1 MKPLDTLFTVLLSLG
16 ALQGIIYGIL
26 LWKNNGINRT
36 SNRFLAA
43 ILFFFSYRL
52 IVELLKI
59 FGLGYYDWLYHIL
72 LEYNWIYGALIYLFV
87 KAYITPN
94 YQFKFKNE
102 WLHFLPVMIEFV
114 WSNFIKTQN
123 FFWDGTRESLSWL
136 GYWGYVVWMH
146 YPTQFVVT
154 TALIIFYTVKSTKL
168 IEDVTT
174 EQNYIVEGSLTWVDN
189 VLNVMKY
196 FSFIVLVIV
205 MSDFLFLDYAFTK
218 IYEYPIFIGM
228 AAITYWLGLEG
239 FSKKEISV
247 IKLAAVISDK
257 DEALYKDIAERLN
270 LKMKQDK
277 LYKDPE
283 LSLNSLAEALN
294 IKPYLLSKCLNLHF
308 DQKFNDYINTF
319 RIEELKALLQDE
331 KNRNL
336 TLLSLAFEAGFNSKA
351 SFNRAVK
358 KLTGKSPSELK
369 GSLN

>member
-1 MKPLDTLFTVLLSLG
+1 MKPLDTLFTILLSLG
-16 ALQGIIYGIL
+16 ALQGSIYGVL

-59 FGLGYYDWLYHIL
+59 FGFGNYDWLYHIF

-102 WLHFLPVMIEFV
+102 WLHFLPVIIEFA

-123 FFWDGTRESLSWL
+123 FFWDGTRESLTWL

-146 YPTQFVVT
+146 YPTQFVIT
-154 TALIIFYTVKSTKL
+154 TALIIFYTSKSTNL
-168 IEDVTT
+168 IDDVTSN
-174 EQNYIVEGSLTWVDN
+174 ENYIEEGSLKWVEN
-189 VLNVMKY
+189 VLNIMKY
-196 FSFIVLVIV
+196 FSLIVLVIV

-218 IYEYPIFIGM
+218 VYEYPIFIVM

-239 FSKKEISV
+239 FSKKDVSV
-247 IKLAAVISDK
+247 IKLSAVITDK
-257 DEALYKDIAERLN
+257 DQEIYKKLAEQLST
-270 LKMKQDK
+270 KMEHAK

-283 LSLNSLAEALN
+283 LSLNSLAESLN
-294 IKPYLLSKCLNLHF
+294 VKPYLLSKCLNLHF
-308 DQKFNDYINTF
+308 DKKFNDYINSY
-319 RIEELKALLQDE
+319 RIEELKSLLQDE
-331 KNRNL
+331 KNDNL

-358 KLTGKSPSELK
+358 KITGKSPSELK
-369 GSLN
+369 ESLN